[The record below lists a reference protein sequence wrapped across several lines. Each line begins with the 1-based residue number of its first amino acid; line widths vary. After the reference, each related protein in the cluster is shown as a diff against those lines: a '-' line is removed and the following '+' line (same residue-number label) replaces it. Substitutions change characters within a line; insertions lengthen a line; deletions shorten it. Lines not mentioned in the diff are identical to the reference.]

1 MIVSEVV
8 RRIFR
13 INRPLGDVV
22 ELVTSMSAQEGPL
35 GSIIVFAFPFLE
47 KIVRLNGGLI
57 LCFI

>member
-1 MIVSEVV
+1 MSEVV

-13 INRPLGDVV
+13 IDHPLGDVV

-35 GSIIVFAFPFLE
+35 GSTIVFAFPFLK

-57 LCFI
+57 YF